1 MALNDKKLEKMVQKS
16 EQLKKRIRNDMEE
29 SKKIENEI
37 KVMSYD
43 NIVAEATSHGI
54 TLDDNFFDSVS
65 IINEL
70 KANGIA
76 AALFATLSTGTAVFA
91 EETAD
96 VTTVPEVTE
105 KPEETT
111 TVISEAANENAASGE
126 VTAETASSEQFS
138 PDDVLKFFNL
148 R

>member
-1 MALNDKKLEKMVQKS
+1 M
-16 EQLKKRIRNDMEE
+16 KR
-29 SKKIENEI
+29 
-37 KVMSYD
+37 
-43 NIVAEATSHGI
+43 
-54 TLDDNFFDSVS
+54 NFFST
-65 IINEL
+65 L
-70 KANGIA
+70 LA
-76 AALFATLSTGTAVFA
+76 AVLFATLSTGTAVFA

-111 TVISEAANENAASGE
+111 TVVSDNAASGE

>member
-1 MALNDKKLEKMVQKS
+1 M
-16 EQLKKRIRNDMEE
+16 KR
-29 SKKIENEI
+29 
-37 KVMSYD
+37 
-43 NIVAEATSHGI
+43 
-54 TLDDNFFDSVS
+54 NFFST
-65 IINEL
+65 L
-70 KANGIA
+70 LA

-126 VTAETASSEQFS
+126 VTAETASSE
-138 PDDVLKFFNL
+138 
-148 R
+148 

>member
-70 KANGIA
+70 KANGI
-76 AALFATLSTGTAVFA
+76 
-91 EETAD
+91 
-96 VTTVPEVTE
+96 
-105 KPEETT
+105 
-111 TVISEAANENAASGE
+111 
-126 VTAETASSEQFS
+126 TASELSEFIKALADNKKKS
-138 PDDVLKFFNL
+138 SEGTENEKKLF
-148 R
+148 